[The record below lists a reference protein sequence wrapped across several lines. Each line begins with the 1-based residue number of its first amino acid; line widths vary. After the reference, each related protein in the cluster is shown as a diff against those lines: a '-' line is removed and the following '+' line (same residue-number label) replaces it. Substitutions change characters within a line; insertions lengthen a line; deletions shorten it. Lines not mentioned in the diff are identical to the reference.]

1 MLIDLGFALR
11 SIPSVLEMLPVTL
24 FMLAAS
30 LVFGMLIAFATALC
44 RVYKVPVAQSV
55 SAGFVSFIR
64 GTPYIIQLF
73 IIYYVIP
80 SLLQRAGIST
90 GAITKMSY
98 VIVSFS
104 INSGA
109 YFSETLRGALQSVDK
124 AQIECAKSIGMS
136 DVQTFVHIVLPQA
149 LKLALPSFG
158 NSTISLL
165 KETSLAFNIGILDIM
180 GRAKTIGNVSL
191 RFFEIYLAAA
201 AVYWGTSIVLEFLFH
216 FLEYRLDK
224 EGRTLHM
231 RQNNDAVYIQSLS

>member
-1 MLIDLGFALR
+1 MIDLGFALR

-30 LVFGMLIAFATALC
+30 LAFGMLVAFATALS
-44 RVYKVPVAQSV
+44 RVYKISLAQNI
-55 SAGFVSFIR
+55 SAAYVSFIR

-80 SLLQRAGIST
+80 SALQRFGFST
-90 GAITKMSY
+90 GGITKMAY

-104 INSGA
+104 LNSGA
-109 YFSETLRGALQSVDK
+109 YFSETLRGALQSVDP
-124 AQIECAKSIGMS
+124 AQIECARSIGMS
-136 DVQTFVHIVLPQA
+136 NFQSFIHVVLPQA

-201 AVYWGTSIVLEFLFH
+201 AVYWGTSIALEFLFR
-216 FLEYRLDK
+216 FLEYGLDR
-224 EGRTLHM
+224 EGRAG
-231 RQNNDAVYIQSLS
+231 QKKNAVYIQSFS